1 LKMRARVDSKRFGP
15 WALITGASSGIG
27 REFAVQIAASHIN
40 VVLVARRQAL
50 LDTLGTELARDFGVK
65 HRVVVADLSD
75 EGFMA
80 GLADATRDL
89 DIGLVI
95 SNAGTG
101 NPGRFIDKERE
112 ELAMTLRLSAL
123 AHAELALHFGRKLAA
138 RGTGGLLFVGA
149 MGADTGLPFMA
160 HDAGAKA
167 YVQSLGL
174 ALHEEFKP
182 RGVYVTVLPP
192 GMTDTPVLTRFGLD
206 LKTMPIK
213 AMKVD
218 QAVAEGL
225 NALAVNKA
233 IIIPGRMNRIMG
245 AILPASVTRHMM
257 MKMFE
262 KMPAIA
268 NPRPQ
273 LGRK

>member
-1 LKMRARVDSKRFGP
+1 MQARVDSKRFGP

-27 REFAVQIAASHIN
+27 REFARQIAASHIN

-50 LDTLGTELARDFGVK
+50 LDALGTELARDFGVK

-75 EGFMA
+75 QGFMA

-123 AHAELALHFGRKLAA
+123 AHAELALHFGRKLAE

-192 GMTDTPVLTRFGLD
+192 GMTDTPVLARFGLD

-218 QAVAEGL
+218 QAVTEGL

-233 IIIPGRMNRIMG
+233 IIIPGRMNRIMR
-245 AILPASVTRHMM
+245 AILPATVTRYMM

-268 NPRPQ
+268 NSRPQ
-273 LGRK
+273 LGRQ

>member
-1 LKMRARVDSKRFGP
+1 MQAKVDSKRFGP

-27 REFAVQIAASHIN
+27 REFARQIAASHIN

-50 LDTLGTELARDFGVK
+50 LEALGTELSRDFGVK
-65 HRVVVADLSD
+65 HRVVVVDLSN
-75 EGFMA
+75 EAFIA
-80 GLADATRDL
+80 GLADATYDL

-95 SNAGTG
+95 SNAGSG
-101 NPGRFIDKERE
+101 NPGRFTDKDRE

-123 AHAELALHFGRKLAA
+123 AHAELALHFGRKLAK

-149 MGADTGLPFMA
+149 MGADTGAAFMA

-174 ALHEEFKP
+174 GLHEEFKP

-192 GMTDTPVLTRFGLD
+192 GPTDTPVLAKFGLD

-213 AMKVD
+213 PMKVD
-218 QAVAEGL
+218 QTVAEGL
-225 NALAVNKA
+225 NALAANRA
-233 IIIPGRMNRIMG
+233 IIIPGRKNRIMR
-245 AILPASVTRHMM
+245 AILPTTVTRSMM

-268 NPRPQ
+268 NPSPRPWRQ
-273 LGRK
+273 

>member
-1 LKMRARVDSKRFGP
+1 MQARVDSKRFGP

-27 REFAVQIAASHIN
+27 REFARQIAASHIN

-50 LDTLGTELARDFGVK
+50 LDTLGTELSLDFGVK

-75 EGFMA
+75 EGFIA

-101 NPGRFIDKERE
+101 NPGRFTDKDRE

-123 AHAELALHFGRKLAA
+123 AHAELALHFGRKLAK

-149 MGADTGLPFMA
+149 MNADLGEPFMA

-192 GMTDTPVLTRFGLD
+192 GLTDTPALAKFGLNP
-206 LKTMPIK
+206 KTMPIK
-213 AMKVD
+213 PMKVD
-218 QAVAEGL
+218 QTVAEGL
-225 NALAVNKA
+225 NALAVNRA
-233 IIIPGRMNRIMG
+233 IIIPGRMNRIMR
-245 AILPASVTRHMM
+245 AILPATVTRSMM
-257 MKMFE
+257 MKMME

>member
-1 LKMRARVDSKRFGP
+1 MQAKVDRKRFGP

-27 REFAVQIAASHIN
+27 REFARQIAASHIN
-40 VVLVARRQAL
+40 VVLIARRQAL
-50 LDTLGTELARDFGVK
+50 LDALGTELARDFGVK

-80 GLADATRDL
+80 GLADATGDL

-123 AHAELALHFGRKLAA
+123 AHAELALHFGRKLAK

-149 MGADTGLPFMA
+149 MGADKGEPFMA

-192 GMTDTPVLTRFGLD
+192 GLTDTPVLAKFGLD

-218 QAVAEGL
+218 QAVTEGL

-233 IIIPGRMNRIMG
+233 IIIPGRMNRIMH
-245 AILPASVTRHMM
+245 AILPDTVTRYMM

-268 NPRPQ
+268 NSRHQP
-273 LGRK
+273 GRQ

>member
-1 LKMRARVDSKRFGP
+1 MQAKVDSKRFGP

-27 REFAVQIAASHIN
+27 REFARQIAGAHIN

-50 LDTLGTELARDFGVK
+50 LEALGTELSRDLEVK
-65 HRVVVADLSD
+65 HRVVVADLAN
-75 EGFMA
+75 EGFIA

-101 NPGRFIDKERE
+101 NPGRFIDKEPE
-112 ELAMTLRLSAL
+112 ELATTLRLSAL
-123 AHAELALHFGRKLAA
+123 AHAELALHFGRKLAE
-138 RGTGGLLFVGA
+138 RGTGGLLLVGA
-149 MGADTGLPFMA
+149 MGADKGVAFMA

-182 RGVYVTVLPP
+182 CGVYVTVLPP
-192 GMTDTPVLTRFGLD
+192 GLTDTPVLAKFGLD
-206 LKTMPIK
+206 LQAMPIK
-213 AMKVD
+213 PMKVD
-218 QAVAEGL
+218 QLVTEGL

-233 IIIPGRMNRIMG
+233 IIIPGRMNRIMR
-245 AILPASVTRHMM
+245 AILPATVTRLLM
-257 MKMFE
+257 MKMFQ

-268 NPRPQ
+268 NPRPR
-273 LGRK
+273 LGRQ

>member
-1 LKMRARVDSKRFGP
+1 MQARVDSKRFGP

-27 REFAVQIAASHIN
+27 REFARQIAASHIN

-50 LDTLGTELARDFGVK
+50 LDALGTELSRDFGVK
-65 HRVVVADLSD
+65 HRVVVADLSN
-75 EGFMA
+75 EAFIA

-89 DIGLVI
+89 DLGLVI

-101 NPGRFIDKERE
+101 NPGRFMDKDRE

-123 AHAELALHFGRKLAA
+123 AHAELALHFGRKLVE

-149 MGADTGLPFMA
+149 MNADMGEPFMA

-192 GMTDTPVLTRFGLD
+192 GLTDTPVLAKFGLD

-213 AMKVD
+213 PMKVD
-218 QAVAEGL
+218 QAVTEGL
-225 NALAVNKA
+225 NALAVNRA
-233 IIIPGRMNRIMG
+233 IIIPGRMNRIMR
-245 AILPASVTRHMM
+245 AILPATVTRSMM
-257 MKMFE
+257 MKMME

-273 LGRK
+273 LGRQ

>member
-1 LKMRARVDSKRFGP
+1 MQAKVDSKRFGP

-27 REFAVQIAASHIN
+27 REFARQIAASHIN

-50 LDTLGTELARDFGVK
+50 LDALGTELARDFGVK
-65 HRVVVADLSD
+65 HRVVVADLSN
-75 EGFMA
+75 EGFTA

-95 SNAGTG
+95 SNAGSG
-101 NPGRFIDKERE
+101 NPGRFTDKDRE
-112 ELAMTLRLSAL
+112 ELAKTLRLSAL
-123 AHAELALHFGRKLAA
+123 AHAELALHFGRKLAK

-149 MGADTGLPFMA
+149 MGADTGGPFMA
-160 HDAGAKA
+160 HDAAANA

-174 ALHEEFKP
+174 ALEEFKP

-192 GMTDTPVLTRFGLD
+192 GLTDTPVLAKFGLD
-206 LKTMPIK
+206 PKTMPIK
-213 AMKVD
+213 PMKVD
-218 QAVAEGL
+218 QTVAEGL

-233 IIIPGRMNRIMG
+233 IIIPGRMNRIMRG
-245 AILPASVTRHMM
+245 ILPATVTRSIMT
-257 MKMFE
+257 KMFE

-268 NPRPQ
+268 NPRPR
-273 LGRK
+273 LGRQ

>member
-1 LKMRARVDSKRFGP
+1 MQTRVDSKRFGP

-27 REFAVQIAASHIN
+27 REFARQIAASHIN
-40 VVLVARRQAL
+40 VVLVARRRAL
-50 LDTLGTELARDFGVK
+50 LDALGTELSRDFGVK

-75 EGFMA
+75 EGFIA

-112 ELAMTLRLSAL
+112 ELAITLRLSAL
-123 AHAELALHFGRKLAA
+123 AHAELALHFGRKLAE
-138 RGTGGLLFVGA
+138 RGAGGLLFVGA
-149 MGADTGLPFMA
+149 MGADTGAPFMA

-167 YVQSLGL
+167 YVQSFGLG
-174 ALHEEFKP
+174 LHEEFKP

-192 GMTDTPVLTRFGLD
+192 GPTDTPVLAKFGLD
-206 LKTMPIK
+206 PKTMPIK
-213 AMKVD
+213 PMKVD
-218 QAVAEGL
+218 QTVAEGL
-225 NALAVNKA
+225 NALAANRA
-233 IIIPGRMNRIMG
+233 IIIPGRMNRIMR
-245 AILPASVTRHMM
+245 AILPTTVTRSMM

-268 NPRPQ
+268 NPKPQ
-273 LGRK
+273 LGRQ

>member
-1 LKMRARVDSKRFGP
+1 MQAKVDSKRFGP

-27 REFAVQIAASHIN
+27 REFARQIAASHIN

-50 LDTLGTELARDFGVK
+50 LEALGTELSQDFGVK
-65 HRVVVADLSD
+65 HRVVVADLSN
-75 EGFMA
+75 EAFIA
-80 GLADATRDL
+80 GLADVTHDL

-95 SNAGTG
+95 SNAGSG
-101 NPGRFIDKERE
+101 NPGRFTDKDRE

-123 AHAELALHFGRKLAA
+123 AHAELALHFGRKLVR

-149 MGADTGLPFMA
+149 MGADTGAAFMA

-174 ALHEEFKP
+174 GLHEEFKP

-192 GMTDTPVLTRFGLD
+192 GPTDTPVLAKFGLD
-206 LKTMPIK
+206 PKTMPIK
-213 AMKVD
+213 PMKVD
-218 QAVAEGL
+218 QTVAEGL
-225 NALAVNKA
+225 NALAANRA
-233 IIIPGRMNRIMG
+233 IIIPGRMNRIMR
-245 AILPASVTRHMM
+245 AILPVTVTRSMM

-268 NPRPQ
+268 NPSPR
-273 LGRK
+273 LGRQ